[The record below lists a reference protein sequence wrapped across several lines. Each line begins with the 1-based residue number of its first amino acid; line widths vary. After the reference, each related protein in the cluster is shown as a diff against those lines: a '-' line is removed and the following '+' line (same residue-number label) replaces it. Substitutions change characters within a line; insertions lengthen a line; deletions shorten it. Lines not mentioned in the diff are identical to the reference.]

1 MEYRGILSLLLAS
14 AMLAA
19 GCKGGQN
26 SGETE
31 GDRLKYEPQVNEV
44 EAITLERQDFQM
56 QLLSNGKLSAGRKS
70 ALSFKSGG
78 TLSQIL
84 ATNGKSV
91 AAGSIIAR
99 LDDTDQRLA
108 LESAQIAMDRAEL
121 DLKDVLAG
129 QGYSSDDPASVPEEI
144 MSMARMRS
152 GWRSAKNQL
161 AQAQNSLE
169 GTVIKA
175 PFAGK
180 VADISHAAHDRVGT
194 DTFCTLIDDSSFD
207 VRFTVLESEYSF
219 IGVGQEVRVSVF
231 GDAGNEVRGRITSI
245 NPSIDKNGQIAVTAR
260 IPGGHGMIDGM
271 NVKVIVEKSFAKQLV
286 VPKSAVVIRDGLEV
300 LFRYN
305 NGKADWVYVNT
316 LNANSESYAVTAN
329 TDRAARL
336 EEGDMVIVSGNLN
349 LADGSNVSLKHQ

>member
-1 MEYRGILSLLLAS
+1 MDYRGIILLLLTS

-19 GCKGGQN
+19 GCKDGQN

-44 EAITLERQDFQM
+44 EAITLERTDFQM
-56 QLLSNGKLSAGRKS
+56 QLLSNGKLSASRKS
-70 ALSFKSGG
+70 ALAFKSSG
-78 TLSQIL
+78 TLSQVL
-84 ATNGKSV
+84 AVNGQKV
-91 AAGSIIAR
+91 QAGSTVAK
-99 LDDTDQRLA
+99 LDDTDMRLA
-108 LESAQIAMDRAEL
+108 LESAQIAMDRAEI

-129 QGYSSDDPASVPEEI
+129 QGYSTADLASVPEEI

-180 VADISHAAHDRVGT
+180 VADISHNAHDRVGT

-231 GDAGNEVRGRITSI
+231 GESGNEVRGRITSI

-260 IPGGHGMIDGM
+260 VPGGNGMIDGM
-271 NVKVIVEKSFAKQLV
+271 NVKVIVEKSLAKQLV

-305 NGKADWVYVNT
+305 NGKADWVYVKT

-329 TDRAARL
+329 TDRAAKL

-349 LADGSNVSLKHQ
+349 LADGSNVSLKQQ